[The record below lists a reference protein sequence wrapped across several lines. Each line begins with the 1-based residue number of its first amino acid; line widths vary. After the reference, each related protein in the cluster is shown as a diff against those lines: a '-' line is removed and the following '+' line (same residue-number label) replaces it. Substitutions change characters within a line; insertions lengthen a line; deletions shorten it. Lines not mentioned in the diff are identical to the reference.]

1 MRIKKISPTTPANGN
16 IENQYGTSQT
26 NAYSEEYVNGQIG
39 SLSSLTTTDK
49 SNVVSAIN
57 ELDSLKA
64 TKNVATTSANGLMSA
79 SDKSLIENFFK
90 AKKIERSN
98 RFLNNASVTT
108 QLTFP
113 AKNYKEFVITIYSRF
128 DTVKHLRITTNSNG
142 TAITWQNQ
150 GETIQNCSI
159 STNDLVLTLVTD
171 GWNSL
176 VLEIT
181 SIKNDVNASE
191 VSISYS

>member
-26 NAYSEEYVNGQIG
+26 NAYSETYVNNTFATKGEIPTKT
-39 SLSSLTTTDK
+39 SDLTNDSNFATTD
-49 SNVVSAIN
+49 
-57 ELDSLKA
+57 
-64 TKNVATTSANGLMSA
+64 VATTSANGLMSA

-98 RFLNNASVTT
+98 RFLNYSSVTT

-113 AKNYKEFVITIYSRF
+113 AKNYKEFVITVYSRF
-128 DTVKHLRITTNSNG
+128 DTVKHLRITTNSTG
-142 TAITWQNQ
+142 TAITWQNNS
-150 GETIQNCSI
+150 ETIQSCSI
-159 STNDLVLTLVTD
+159 SISGLVLTLVTND
-171 GWNSL
+171 WNSL